1 MKKIKEETGNNVD
14 ARGLLENKPDKNSKD
29 TTTSDSVNE
38 KMKQMLKVYCTGKL
52 QNISDYSLQNGY
64 RHSDHKKFF
73 AELISEGK
81 KARKKPFLLPICI
94 QVNTML
100 RTFSPSS
107 SYTLDSY

>member
-1 MKKIKEETGNNVD
+1 MKKIKEETGKNVD

-52 QNISDYSLQNGY
+52 QNISDYSLAIGY

-81 KARKKPFLLPICI
+81 KAKTELTLLYISEKYSLI
-94 QVNTML
+94 HQII
-100 RTFSPSS
+100 
-107 SYTLDSY
+107 